1 MYLCVVFFFFY
12 TITRL
17 VFSIRVTQE
26 GFSKVGKQQHSCP
39 LCVVF
44 TLLSGYSFL
53 SLRPHNMY
61 AHTRTFYPYPF
72 PRTSCARPA
81 YVCVSTRVFAPSS
94 KSRQRSVTI
103 FNKWISH
110 RRPDSADGAY
120 YCNTV
125 DHCSYMQDKL
135 DLSGEHDGYNVYESV
150 VAGR

>member
-1 MYLCVVFFFFY
+1 MCECVGVYCFFFY

-53 SLRPHNMY
+53 SLCPHNMY
-61 AHTRTFYPYPF
+61 AHTRTRAHSILPF
-72 PRTSCARPA
+72 LRTSCVHV
-81 YVCVSTRVFAPSS
+81 YVSARVFAPTS

-120 YCNTV
+120 YYNTV
-125 DHCSYMQDKL
+125 ITARTYKTNL
-135 DLSGEHDGYNVYESV
+135 TYPENTTVNVY
-150 VAGR
+150 ATDRA